1 MGYRLILFDLDGTLL
16 DPVRVIRPSSRA
28 ILTEL
33 MAAGVR
39 VGFATGRMP
48 RSVAQFMEM
57 VAVNGPLI
65 VFNGAMVWD
74 VELSRPVRSKS
85 LALDHAIAAAS
96 IALAEGVH
104 VNCYMADEIWIDH
117 ESETSRRSAIK
128 DGVSQRVVGDL
139 PGYLRARGEEPI
151 KLLLIDEEG
160 DITRLA
166 RPIREALGAGCELVQ
181 SEPAYLEVLPPGVSK
196 GDALRHIQEVY
207 GIEPAEVMAFGD
219 ERNDLELV
227 DRCGLGV
234 AMANAHEALKAVA
247 DVVIGHHDSDA
258 IHEFLTAHFTLEA
271 GALVRRG

>member
-1 MGYRLILFDLDGTLL
+1 MSYRLILFDLDGTLL

-28 ILTEL
+28 ILAEL

-48 RSVAQFMEM
+48 RSVAQFTAM
-57 VAVNGPLI
+57 VKVTGPLI

-74 VELSRPVRSKS
+74 LDLGRPVYSRT
-85 LALDHAIAAAS
+85 LALADAIAAAR

-104 VNCYMADEIWIDH
+104 VNCYMPDEILIDH
-117 ESETSRRSAIK
+117 ESETSRHSAIK
-128 DGVSQRVVGDL
+128 DGIQQHVVGDL
-139 PGYLRARGEEPI
+139 PGYLQARGEGPV
-151 KLLLIDEEG
+151 KLLLIDEVG

-166 RPIREALGAGCELVQ
+166 APIREALGSGCMLVQ

-196 GDALRHIQEVY
+196 GDALVHIEEVY
-207 GIEPAEVMAFGD
+207 GIAPAEIIAFGD

-227 DRCGLGV
+227 ERCGLGV

-258 IHEFLTAHFTLEA
+258 IYEFLAAQFEVSGGVL
-271 GALVRRG
+271 RRR